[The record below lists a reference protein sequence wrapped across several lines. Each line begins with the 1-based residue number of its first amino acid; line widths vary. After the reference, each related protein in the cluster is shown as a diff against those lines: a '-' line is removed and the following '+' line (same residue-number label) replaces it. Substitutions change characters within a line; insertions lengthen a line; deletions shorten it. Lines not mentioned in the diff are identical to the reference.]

1 MTLSVIIPVYNKKA
15 TLRRAVESVINQG
28 LTPDEYE
35 LLLIDDGSTDGSS
48 DLCEQLEKE
57 HPETIK
63 TWFKQNEG
71 VGPTR
76 NFGIHHSQGE
86 YVCFVDADDYLR
98 EGGFRDFKDHF
109 YDNKYDVLSYFSTT
123 VREGH
128 EEVLVQKEMYG
139 EIKYETTGHQ
149 LLGQGKHL
157 SFIWNSWYKKAFLL
171 ENSIFFEPF
180 SYGEDLL
187 FNINLLY
194 ANPTIRQTS
203 SFIYVYLTYG
213 GDNQLSKIRDKER
226 TTTNVL
232 NFVMIFERMG
242 EISQTMLQANQP
254 CDMGAIFESIFST
267 FTSRL
272 LSSSISISQLKEIEK
287 RINTSSISYRPLKSK
302 MAKTS
307 QLIIQSGCVFPFLK
321 LVYCHLFVPY
331 ILPIIDRETGTL
343 SL

>member
-128 EEVLVQKEMYG
+128 EEVLAQKEMYG

-203 SFIYVYLTYG
+203 SFIYVYLTYR
-213 GDNQLSKIRDKER
+213 GDNQLSKNRDKEK

-232 NFVMIFERMG
+232 NFVKIFERMG
-242 EISQTMLQANQP
+242 EISQTMLQDIYP
-254 CDMGAIFESIFST
+254 CDMGAIFESSLST

-272 LSSSISISQLKEIEK
+272 LSSNISVSQLREIKERIE
-287 RINTSSISYRPLKSK
+287 TSCISYRPLKSK
-302 MAKTS
+302 MAKAS
-307 QLIIQSGCVFPFLK
+307 QLIIHSGYIFPMLK
-321 LVYCHLFVPY
+321 YVYCHLFVPY
-331 ILPIIDRETGTL
+331 LLPIIDRETGKC
-343 SL
+343 SF